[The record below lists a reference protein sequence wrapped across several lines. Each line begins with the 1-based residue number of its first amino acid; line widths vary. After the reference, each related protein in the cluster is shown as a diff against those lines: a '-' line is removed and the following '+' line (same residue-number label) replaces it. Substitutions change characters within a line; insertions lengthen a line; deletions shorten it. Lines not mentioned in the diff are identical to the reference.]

1 MISIHFKKLFLSYEL
16 TLVSKL
22 HLSMSAEKE
31 EVFFT
36 AVVQSKGGVTAA
48 YCVHLKIK
56 FHLANIHSML
66 SLTNNFL
73 LKNFFSPTSSL

>member
-1 MISIHFKKLFLSYEL
+1 MISIHFIKLFLSYEL

-56 FHLANIHSML
+56 FHLHSKL
-66 SLTNNFL
+66 CLTNNFL
-73 LKNFFSPTSSL
+73 LKNFLSPTSSL

>member
-48 YCVHLKIK
+48 YCVHLKVK
-56 FHLANIHSML
+56 FHPNNIHAISV
-66 SLTNNFL
+66 
-73 LKNFFSPTSSL
+73 PTDCRSFRIGPKKF